1 MATKVTPGR
10 RTRSRTGATAA
21 ADHTGTQSTHLR
33 FAART
38 RRLRRRA
45 RRVWVWPA
53 AVLALVVAVVVTL
66 WWSPAFVVQK
76 VTVTG
81 VDADMAT
88 GAEQRA
94 GVTPGEPLARVDTD
108 AVAAR
113 VEEDLRVDRAAVSRD
128 WPSGVAID
136 VVLREPAMAIEQ
148 TGSSSVQLADSSG
161 VVYDKV
167 LEPPSDLML
176 VRASRR
182 EVRAASLSGVVSLRS
197 ALPPEVA
204 QAVSDMQ
211 VTADGDLRFR
221 VGSVAVEWGRPG
233 QEDLK
238 ATVLEALLAQEQID
252 PESDQQVG
260 VDLATP
266 QTPVVTGLIPDEE
279 P

>member
-1 MATKVTPGR
+1 MATEVKAAR
-10 RTRSRTGATAA
+10 RTRSRSGATAA
-21 ADHTGTQSTHLR
+21 AGRTRNQAMHVR

-53 AVLALVVAVVVTL
+53 AVLALVAVLVVTL
-66 WWSPAFVVQK
+66 WWSPAFVVQE

-81 VDADMAT
+81 VEGELAT
-88 GAEQRA
+88 GAEKRA
-94 GVTPGEPLARVDTD
+94 GITPGAPLARVDTD

-113 VEEDLRVDRAAVSRD
+113 VEEDLRVDRADVSRD
-128 WPSGVAID
+128 WPSGVTID
-136 VVLREPAMAIEQ
+136 VVLREPAMAINQ
-148 TGSSSVQLADSSG
+148 AGASSVQLADASG
-161 VVYDKV
+161 VVYEQIR
-167 LEPPSDLML
+167 EPPASLML
-176 VRASRR
+176 VRASRGEMR
-182 EVRAASLSGVVSLRS
+182 PASLSGVVRLRS

-204 QAVSDMQ
+204 REVSEMQ

-238 ATVLEALLAQEQID
+238 ATVLMALLAQEQID
-252 PESDQQVG
+252 PEADQQVE